1 MKVVIYSRVRSDN
14 NRQGAEQQILELHKV
29 AERVGYE
36 VLRDFCDFNAE
47 ELSNMNYQSLENCMQ
62 FCADKK
68 NEVGCVMIPEVGC
81 LGSDPLEFV
90 PIIKYF
96 RDIKV
101 NLYFRDNNLAL
112 IRKNGKENELFSH
125 LIEMYLQCAKQEQKE
140 VVKQRL
146 QTGYKNFRT
155 KGGKVGRKTGFRK
168 TEEQYLKEY
177 SKAICLLKK
186 GETMK
191 KTATL
196 CDISESTVL
205 RLKIRFN
212 IFRRKKLK

>member
-1 MKVVIYSRVRSDN
+1 MKVVIYSRISSDG
-14 NRQGAEQQILELHKV
+14 NRQVTEQQIQELHKV
-29 AERVGYE
+29 AERAGYE
-36 VLRDFCDFNAE
+36 VLKDFCDFNSE
-47 ELSNMNYQSLENCMQ
+47 DFSKTNCHSLENCMQ

-68 NEVGCVMIPEVGC
+68 NGVGCLMIPEVGC

-125 LIEMYLQCAKQEQKE
+125 LINMYLQCTKQEQKE
-140 VVKQRL
+140 VAKQRL

-155 KGGKVGRKTGFRK
+155 EGGKVGRKPGFRK

-177 SKAICLLKK
+177 GEAICLLKK

-205 RLKIRFN
+205 RLKRRFN
-212 IFRRKKLK
+212 IFSPKKLK